1 MNETVNTI
9 LCVCLCWI
17 IALVLFFAIKY
28 FGKRG
33 TAADSKRAE
42 ELERRAADNN
52 SELAEAERRT
62 REAIEAARA
71 ANRESDRV
79 IREQAEDNNRAEANN
94 RRASELLKRAEE
106 IVNKNNN

>member
-1 MNETVNTI
+1 MNETASTI
-9 LCVCLCWI
+9 LWTSICWI
-17 IALVLFFAIKY
+17 VAFVVFACAKL

-33 TAADSKRAE
+33 IAADSKRTE

-52 SELAEAERRT
+52 SELEEAERRT

-106 IVNKNNN
+106 IVNKNDN